1 MHAALIRNRPR
12 LALIVLAYIA
22 FISLGLPDGLL
33 GVAWPSIRAS
43 FFRPLDSLGI
53 MLVAGTA
60 GYLTSSFS
68 SGRLIRWLGVGRVL
82 ALSCAATGSALI
94 GYALAPAWGWMV
106 GLAVLSGLGAGA
118 IDAGLNTYVAAHFSE
133 GLMQWLHASYG
144 IGVML
149 GPIIM
154 TLGLKY
160 AHTWRAGYALVG
172 TAQILLASAF
182 AFTLKMWEDGGAAR
196 TAGEPARLTDYK
208 TSFAETLRRP
218 AVWIS
223 LLLFFLYTG
232 MEVTLGLWSYTLL
245 TESRGIA
252 PEMAGLWAGSY
263 WAMFTIGR
271 IVAGVWTK
279 RVGLNA
285 LIRGSLLAA
294 LTGAALLWWNP
305 VAVASLLAVVIA
317 GFAIAPIFP
326 ALVSGTAAR
335 VGARYAAN
343 TIGMQIAAAGLS
355 TAIIPSLAGLLARR
369 TSLEVIPP
377 FLVLL
382 IVLLLVL
389 YGVAMRLAGKDAVS
403 PA

>member
-1 MHAALIRNRPR
+1 MRSTFAQYRPR
-12 LALIVLAYIA
+12 LGLIVLAYIA

-53 MLVAGTA
+53 LLFASTA

-68 SGRLIRWLGVGRVL
+68 SGRLIRGLGVGRVL
-82 ALSCAATGSALI
+82 SLSCGATGLALI
-94 GYALAPAWGWMV
+94 GYSLAPGWWWMV
-106 GLAVLSGLGAGA
+106 GLAVVAGLGAGA
-118 IDAGLNTYVAAHFSE
+118 IDAGLNTYVAAHFGE

-160 AHTWRAGYALVG
+160 TGTWRSGYALVG
-172 TAQILLASAF
+172 AAQILLALGF
-182 AFTLKMWEDGGAAR
+182 AFTLRMWEDGGAAR
-196 TAGEPARLTDYK
+196 TPEQPARLTDY
-208 TSFAETLRRP
+208 TTTIPETLRRP
-218 AVWIS
+218 AVWVS
-223 LLLFFLYTG
+223 LLLFFCYTG

-245 TESRGIA
+245 VESRGIS
-252 PEMAGLWAGSY
+252 PETAGLWAGSY

-271 IVAGVWTK
+271 IVAGLWTK
-279 RVGLNA
+279 RVGVNA
-285 LIRGSLLAA
+285 LVRGSLLAA
-294 LTGAALLWWNP
+294 LAGAVLLWWNP
-305 VAVASLLAVVIA
+305 VPVASLLAVVIA

-335 VGARYAAN
+335 VGAAYAAN

-355 TAIIPSLAGLLARR
+355 AAIVPALAGLLARR
-369 TSLEVIPP
+369 ISLEIIPP
-377 FLVLL
+377 FLVGL
-382 IVLLLVL
+382 IVLLLAL
-389 YGVAMRLAGKDAVS
+389 YGVAVRWSARDGEA
-403 PA
+403 